1 MPRPN
6 KPGAPEPK
14 RRSRNGCWPCKARKV
29 KCGEEHPTCINC
41 QRTGEPC
48 DYSVRL
54 NWEGRRTKRSL
65 SLGTHT
71 GITQPSKDSFRTEQ
85 PPFNHTFTVS
95 NPTQDADP
103 KPLAK
108 RVLTA
113 PFSVEAGKRKLEQL
127 ETRDDS
133 LSQFQNTSS
142 RSSQHQNGAPFA
154 PPRSA
159 PNHNARG
166 HSSTSSLRR
175 IVPATG
181 NTSQRLHK
189 RPKSLAETKNP
200 DMLSQYGPMSSPIS
214 LIGKSPPTS
223 FLSSGAIS
231 TSTGTPLTPVSL
243 VIKSDDET
251 RSPVLSLPSPAS
263 PEDSRLSVNYL
274 LSSSPRVIHG
284 VNKGLIQP
292 FGPPLLN
299 YGCKQEVSEEA
310 TFYGFDLG
318 IPDADI
324 AQNDDAGS
332 ISPTASSTRHSGHF
346 LQALCGGSYS
356 QQPETI
362 NGTMPGV
369 WYYGQPIP
377 IWIPRSIEPI
387 PAKLRENPM
396 NILYFHHF
404 LNHTARVLVP
414 YDDPRSNPFRTIL
427 PQMAVGNDHLLS
439 LLLAYSAAHR
449 SRLLG
454 KKEPQMRIAIWVQDI
469 FPALRQALN
478 DRDKIISNTSL
489 ATAIM
494 LASLEII
501 SPTAFGY
508 DIPWQRHLNLAR
520 TLMWR
525 RLADLR
531 RTTENGLREDG
542 ACAFLWSWFAYL
554 DVLGSLSG
562 GGVPDADSSRF
573 WLLEYTVHN
582 PGDSQDEI
590 DCVMG
595 FTTRCVQILAQIAE
609 LARRC
614 DEQRFALNGTSPQLV
629 WYPNADSV
637 ERAQL
642 LEQELLYSMAQPS
655 RPCRHITTINTQS
668 QSLGQDTGVK
678 IEGRD
683 TMGEIVLLNEAFHW
697 AGLVHLHRRIL
708 GKPPGHEDVQGPV
721 GRIVACLEGI
731 APGGSAETGFL
742 FPMFTAGCH
751 ALEGPQRSKILERF
765 RSVERNGMTQVYKAR
780 VLMENVWL
788 TGQPWE
794 PLLCTEFVG

>member
-1 MPRPN
+1 M
-6 KPGAPEPK
+6 A
-14 RRSRNGCWPCKARKV
+14 
-29 KCGEEHPTCINC
+29 
-41 QRTGEPC
+41 
-48 DYSVRL
+48 
-54 NWEGRRTKRSL
+54 
-65 SLGTHT
+65 
-71 GITQPSKDSFRTEQ
+71 QP
-85 PPFNHTFTVS
+85 
-95 NPTQDADP
+95 
-103 KPLAK
+103 
-108 RVLTA
+108 
-113 PFSVEAGKRKLEQL
+113 
-127 ETRDDS
+127 
-133 LSQFQNTSS
+133 
-142 RSSQHQNGAPFA
+142 
-154 PPRSA
+154 
-159 PNHNARG
+159 
-166 HSSTSSLRR
+166 
-175 IVPATG
+175 
-181 NTSQRLHK
+181 
-189 RPKSLAETKNP
+189 
-200 DMLSQYGPMSSPIS
+200 YGPPW
-214 LIGKSPPTS
+214 
-223 FLSSGAIS
+223 FNSG
-231 TSTGTPLTPVSL
+231 
-243 VIKSDDET
+243 
-251 RSPVLSLPSPAS
+251 
-263 PEDSRLSVNYL
+263 
-274 LSSSPRVIHG
+274 
-284 VNKGLIQP
+284 
-292 FGPPLLN
+292 F
-299 YGCKQEVSEEA
+299 KQEVSEEA

-332 ISPTASSTRHSGHF
+332 IFPTVSSTRYSGRF
-346 LQALCGGSYS
+346 LQAMCGGSNS
-356 QQPETI
+356 QQSETI

-377 IWIPRSIEPI
+377 IWIPRNIEPI

-396 NILYFHHF
+396 NVLYFHHF

-414 YDDPRSNPFRTIL
+414 YDDPKSNPFRTIL

-595 FTTRCVQILAQIAE
+595 FSTRCVQILAQIAE

-614 DEQRFALNGTSPQLV
+614 DEQRFAMSGSSPQLV
-629 WYPNADSV
+629 WCPNAACI

-655 RPCRHITTINTQS
+655 RPCRHITTITTQS
-668 QSLGQDTGVK
+668 QSITQYKGIEVEGQGNMEEMVF
-678 IEGRD
+678 
-683 TMGEIVLLNEAFHW
+683 LNEAFHW
-697 AGLVHLHRRIL
+697 AGLVHLHRRVL
-708 GKPPGHEDVQGPV
+708 GKPPSHEDVQGPV

-731 APGGSAETGFL
+731 VSGGSAETGFL

-765 RSVERNGMTQVYKAR
+765 RSVERNGMTQVHKAR
-780 VLMENVWL
+780 VLMEKVWV

-794 PLLCTEFVG
+794 PLLCTEFIG

>member
-1 MPRPN
+1 MPRPK

-29 KCGEEHPTCINC
+29 KCGEEHPTCIKF
-41 QRTGEPC
+41 
-48 DYSVRL
+48 V
-54 NWEGRRTKRSL
+54 L
-65 SLGTHT
+65 S
-71 GITQPSKDSFRTEQ
+71 
-85 PPFNHTFTVS
+85 
-95 NPTQDADP
+95 
-103 KPLAK
+103 
-108 RVLTA
+108 
-113 PFSVEAGKRKLEQL
+113 
-127 ETRDDS
+127 
-133 LSQFQNTSS
+133 NTSS
-142 RSSQHQNGAPFA
+142 RLISHQNGALFA

-159 PNHNARG
+159 PNYNARD

-175 IVPATG
+175 IVPATA
-181 NTSQRLHK
+181 NASSRLYK
-189 RPKSLAETKNP
+189 RSKSLAETGQP
-200 DMLSQYGPMSSPIS
+200 DILSQYGRMSSPIS
-214 LIGKSPPTS
+214 LIGQSSPTS
-223 FLSSGAIS
+223 FLTSGAIS
-231 TSTGTPLTPVSL
+231 TSTGSPLTPVSL

-251 RSPVLSLPSPAS
+251 RLPVLSLPSPAS

-274 LSSSPRVIHG
+274 ISSSSRVMHGANKGVIH
-284 VNKGLIQP
+284 P
-292 FGPPLLN
+292 SGPPLYN
-299 YGCKQEVSEEA
+299 SECKQDVSEEA

-332 ISPTASSTRHSGHF
+332 ISSTASSTRHSRHF
-346 LQALCGGSYS
+346 LQAMCGGSYS
-356 QQPETI
+356 QQSGTI
-362 NGTMPGV
+362 NGTMPRV

-387 PAKLRENPM
+387 PAKRLRENPM
-396 NILYFHHF
+396 NILPSNLIVSSHELMSKRQHHF

-414 YDDPRSNPFRTIL
+414 YDDPQSNPFRTIL

-501 SPTAFGY
+501 SPTAFGF

-531 RTTENGLREDG
+531 RTAENGLREDS

-562 GGVPDADSSRF
+562 GGVPDPDSSRF

-614 DEQRFALNGTSPQLV
+614 DEQRFALSGSSPQLA
-629 WYPNADSV
+629 WYPNAACV

-642 LEQELLYSMAQPS
+642 LEQELFNSMAQPS
-655 RPCRHITTINTQS
+655 CPCRHITTINTQS
-668 QSLGQDTGVK
+668 QNLGQDTGVK

-683 TMGEIVLLNEAFHW
+683 NRGEIVQLNEAFHW

-708 GKPPGHEDVQGPV
+708 GKPPSHEDVQGPV

-751 ALEGPQRSKILERF
+751 ALERLQRSQILERF
-765 RSVERNGMTQVYKAR
+765 RSVERNGMTQVCLQGESAHGKCVAYGTA
-780 VLMENVWL
+780 
-788 TGQPWE
+788 
-794 PLLCTEFVG
+794 VGAFAVYGIHWVT

>member
-1 MPRPN
+1 MTNMPAHR
-6 KPGAPEPK
+6 
-14 RRSRNGCWPCKARKV
+14 PCKARKV

-65 SLGTHT
+65 SLGTLT
-71 GITQPSKDSFRTEQ
+71 GITQPFKDSSRTEQ
-85 PPFNHTFTVS
+85 PPFNHTFTIS
-95 NPTQDADP
+95 NPTQNSDP
-103 KPLAK
+103 KPVTK

-113 PFSVEAGKRKLEQL
+113 PVGVEAGKRKLEQL
-127 ETRDDS
+127 ETCDDY
-133 LSQFQNTSS
+133 LSFQNTSS
-142 RSSQHQNGAPFA
+142 RLIQHQNGALFA

-159 PNHNARG
+159 PKYNARD

-175 IVPATG
+175 IFPATA
-181 NTSQRLHK
+181 NASSRLYK
-189 RPKSLAETKNP
+189 RSKSLAETGQP
-200 DMLSQYGPMSSPIS
+200 DILSQYGRMSSPIS
-214 LIGKSPPTS
+214 LIGQSSPTS
-223 FLSSGAIS
+223 FLTSGAIS
-231 TSTGTPLTPVSL
+231 TSTGSPLTPVSL

-251 RSPVLSLPSPAS
+251 RLPALSLPSPAS

-274 LSSSPRVIHG
+274 ISSSSRVMHGANKGVIH
-284 VNKGLIQP
+284 P
-292 FGPPLLN
+292 SGPPLYN
-299 YGCKQEVSEEA
+299 SECKQDVSEEA

-324 AQNDDAGS
+324 AQNDDTGS
-332 ISPTASSTRHSGHF
+332 ISSTASSTRHSRHF
-346 LQALCGGSYS
+346 LQAMCGGSYS
-356 QQPETI
+356 QQSGTI
-362 NGTMPGV
+362 NGTMPRV

-396 NILYFHHF
+396 NILRQHHF

-414 YDDPRSNPFRTIL
+414 YDDPQSNPFRTIL

-501 SPTAFGY
+501 SPTAFGF

-531 RTTENGLREDG
+531 RSAENGLREDS

-614 DEQRFALNGTSPQLV
+614 DEQRFALSGSSPQLA
-629 WYPNADSV
+629 WYPNAACV

-642 LEQELLYSMAQPS
+642 LEQELFNSMAQPS
-655 RPCRHITTINTQS
+655 CPSRHNTTINTQS
-668 QSLGQDTGVK
+668 Q
-678 IEGRD
+678 E
-683 TMGEIVLLNEAFHW
+683 EIAQLNEAFHW

-751 ALEGPQRSKILERF
+751 ALERLQRSQILERF
-765 RSVERNGMTQVYKAR
+765 QSVERNGMTQVSKAR

-794 PLLCTEFVG
+794 PLLCTEFIG